1 MKSFFIDI
9 LDIQEKPSVEQYIEF
24 LKTRPKKYKATFYK
38 FIQQL
43 DKSLI
48 DGKSLEITSLK
59 LCKIGSNYYS
69 FDEIIYNDEQF
80 ETKKIDNLLTV
91 DKKYHSA
98 LLNISDKYNI
108 KKMSNFNREIVVDN
122 IEDDIEIYHIYIKL
136 LNFTW
141 DYVFSKD
148 INEFENLKGN
158 RAFIVETKKVEHG
171 AWANIDLKIYVNDI
185 EVDISQNIELKDN
198 TLYLSHNI
206 DPRAK
211 IKIISQYIAKQIN
224 ISFEAI
230 ELFYKDVYLLEDS
243 YTIEEYYHN
252 NDIQRAI
259 ENNSFDTVFKK
270 VLSDMEAESN
280 EEEEESESEEE
291 VSESIQTLKESLEKN
306 QSDGKSS
313 EVTKSQNKS
322 IEIINDNKYIKN
334 IEKENKTVVSGHM
347 RVARTVRQ
355 DKNAQKKKLVIR
367 DFLYKE
373 YDGHCQICGDTFAYK
388 FKNGLG
394 EFNNFKR
401 FSLNRGKNRDVGRKG
416 NSISL
421 CLKHHRIFELNLHKN
436 IYFDILNAY
445 KPLSLECLDKND
457 KIFKEDWV
465 SEDDIEYENKIYKA
479 FYRLKKGE
487 LFMRDNIYFLPIRLF
502 GKDEY
507 IKFTKAHLMEF
518 IEVWNEN

>member
-1 MKSFFIDI
+1 M
-9 LDIQEKPSVEQYIEF
+9 
-24 LKTRPKKYKATFYK
+24 KTRPKKYKATFYK

-43 DKSLI
+43 DKSLEYERL
-48 DGKSLEITSLK
+48 LEIKSLK
-59 LCKIGSNYYS
+59 LCKIGNNYYS

-80 ETKKIDNLLTV
+80 VTNKIDNLLTV

-108 KKMSNFNREIVVDN
+108 EKMSNFDREIVIDN
-122 IEDDIEIYHIYIKL
+122 VEDDIEIYNIYIKL

-158 RAFIVETKKVEHG
+158 RDFILETKKVENG
-171 AWANIDLKIYVNDI
+171 AWANIDLKIYVDDI
-185 EVDISQNIELKDN
+185 EVDISQNIELKEN

-243 YTIEEYYHN
+243 YTLKEYYQN
-252 NDIQRAI
+252 NDIQRAK
-259 ENNSFDTVFKK
+259 ENDSFDNVFQK
-270 VLSDMEAESN
+270 VLSDIEEESN
-280 EEEEESESEEE
+280 TVEEEESENEEE
-291 VSESIQTLKESLEKN
+291 SSESIQTLQESLEKN

-313 EVTKSQNKS
+313 EVTTSQNKS
-322 IEIINDNKYIKN
+322 TEITDDKKYTKN
-334 IEKENKTVVSGHM
+334 IKKENKTVVTEHT
-347 RVARTVRQ
+347 RVTRTVRQ
-355 DKNAQKKKLVIR
+355 DKDAQKQKLIIR

-401 FSLNRGKNRDVGRKG
+401 FSLNRGKNRDVRRKG

-421 CLKHHRIFELNLHKN
+421 CLKHHKIFELNLHKN
-436 IYFDILNAY
+436 IYLDILKSY
-445 KPLSLECLDKND
+445 QPLSLEHIDKDD
-457 KIFKEDWV
+457 KILKEDWV